1 MAAAILYFI
10 NDILISLS
18 LIITVT
24 LVLYIVSIRQF
35 LKEDKGDILFSEHT
49 GASPLRPSQNILLG
63 IAMGFMLFFISHN
76 IINLPVPGM
85 LPMDIRYLLVFFIVY
100 YGSPIVGFYSITTL
114 SITKLI
120 QYMLVHDSSV
130 IHINN
135 TILMYLLLI
144 IASFIYKR
152 KIPPKRASY
161 IYLGLTLLLRIASYD
176 LSNAVTWTYTDTPIR
191 YLHLLIFILTMSG
204 IFLFTSW
211 FINQFI
217 NISQQIGFYQ
227 REAIYDKLTNLYKKD
242 AFFFFLNHAR
252 NDLIYHKKTLS
263 VAIIDIDNFKQINDN
278 YGHLAGDK
286 ALVHTSHLLLTN
298 SDVTQE
304 AKYCRLGGDEIGVVF
319 NIDNKDPYDMLYEKF
334 KLFKK
339 TPLIYKE
346 QTIDITLSCGLVI
359 MHLQDV
365 QTDVPNSN
373 QIFTLADEALYEA
386 KKDGKNKIMVKR
398 IYLNKK
404 KEKDNF

>member
-1 MAAAILYFI
+1 
-10 NDILISLS
+10 
-18 LIITVT
+18 
-24 LVLYIVSIRQF
+24 
-35 LKEDKGDILFSEHT
+35 
-49 GASPLRPSQNILLG
+49 
-63 IAMGFMLFFISHN
+63 
-76 IINLPVPGM
+76 
-85 LPMDIRYLLVFFIVY
+85 
-100 YGSPIVGFYSITTL
+100 
-114 SITKLI
+114 
-120 QYMLVHDSSV
+120 
-130 IHINN
+130 
-135 TILMYLLLI
+135 
-144 IASFIYKR
+144 
-152 KIPPKRASY
+152 
-161 IYLGLTLLLRIASYD
+161 
-176 LSNAVTWTYTDTPIR
+176 
-191 YLHLLIFILTMSG
+191 MSG

-319 NIDNKDPYDMLYEKF
+319 NIDNKDPYDMLYEKI